1 MKLSVIL
8 LPAICLA
15 YLLITLATIR
25 GFIVAPRH
33 RLLLSNAQDCRA
45 RADVLAQQNPLNA
58 GSSKA
63 YSSIASDLCNLT
75 AKPSLFQSSKPA
87 NWMFG
92 VPLTKIAAG
101 QRSINAVERRLVELV
116 ADTDLDAYAGPIL
129 LSLECVNPK
138 AAESLAKQLN
148 HASTS
153 SGKRIII
160 SNIHL
165 LCQND
170 GEVALTR
177 EFDQQRVGLWL
188 ALVGLTVVATVGIIL
203 DHEVTLLMGALGG
216 FLSPVVT
223 TLTTHKASSGSI
235 MVLSPVGGALTAV
248 GGLLIVRLL
257 SDPKVN
263 ILGSV
268 FLENSWDTPRS
279 SLALGLALLFGFSG
293 RLFSQVAI
301 SATSQLASP
310 AHDADRL

>member
-1 MKLSVIL
+1 
-8 LPAICLA
+8 
-15 YLLITLATIR
+15 
-25 GFIVAPRH
+25 
-33 RLLLSNAQDCRA
+33 
-45 RADVLAQQNPLNA
+45 VLAQQNPLNP

-63 YSSIASDLCNLT
+63 YLSIISDLHNLT
-75 AKPSLFQSSKPA
+75 AKPSLFLFSRSA
-87 NWMFG
+87 NWMFS
-92 VPLTKIAAG
+92 VPLTKIAAD

-116 ADTDLDAYAGPIL
+116 GDTDLDAYAGPIL
-129 LSLECVNPK
+129 LRLEGVSPK
-138 AAESLAKQLN
+138 AAENLAKQLN

-160 SNIHL
+160 GNIHL
-165 LCQND
+165 LCQEG

-177 EFDQQRVGLWL
+177 EIDQQRVGLWL
-188 ALVGLTVVATVGIIL
+188 ALVGLTVVATVGIVL

-223 TLTTHKASSGSI
+223 TLTTHKPSSGSI

-268 FLENSWDTPRS
+268 FLENSWDTPRN

-310 AHDADRL
+310 AHDADHA